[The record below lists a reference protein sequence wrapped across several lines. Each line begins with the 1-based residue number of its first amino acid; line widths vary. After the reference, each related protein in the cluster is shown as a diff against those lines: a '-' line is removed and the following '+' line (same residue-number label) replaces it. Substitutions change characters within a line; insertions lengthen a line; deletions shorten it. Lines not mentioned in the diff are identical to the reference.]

1 MAEEARQRLGRG
13 LAALLGDMG
22 TSEAATIPARQKKV
36 AIEFV
41 RANPRNPRK
50 SFDEEELEDLAASI
64 KEKGILQPILVR
76 PMPKMADVYEIIAG
90 ERRWRAAQKAGLEE
104 VPVIVIE
111 ADDKQAL
118 ELSII
123 ENVQRTDLNPMEEAA
138 GYERLSEEFAYTQND
153 LAKVIGKSRSHVTN
167 TLRLLKLPE
176 RTKSLVAEGKVSS
189 GHARALLALPQPDEL
204 AERIVNE
211 GLSVRDVERIA
222 LEADH
227 GQTGQHV
234 PRPRAPATN
243 PAEFK
248 SPDSQDLAKALMK
261 SLGLKVSISL
271 RAKGCGELKIA
282 FDTNEELE
290 AISARLR

>member
-22 TSEAATIPARQKKV
+22 TSEATAIPARQKKV

-76 PMPKMADVYEIIAG
+76 PMPQLADVYEIIAG
-90 ERRWRAAQKAGLEE
+90 ERRWRAAQKAGLED
-104 VPVIVIE
+104 VPVIIIE

-123 ENVQRTDLNPMEEAA
+123 ENVQRTDLNPLEEAM
-138 GYERLSEEFAYTQND
+138 GYERLSEEFQYTQTD

-176 RTKSLVAEGKVSS
+176 RTKTLVAEGKVSS
-189 GHARALLALPQPDEL
+189 SHARALLALPQPDVL

-222 LEADH
+222 LEVDG

-234 PRPRAPATN
+234 PKPRAPASN
-243 PAEFK
+243 PGGFK
-248 SPDSQDLAKALMK
+248 SADSEDLAKALSK

-271 RAKGCGELKIA
+271 RAKDGGDLKIA
-282 FDTNEELE
+282 FETDDQLE
-290 AISARLR
+290 AICARLK